1 MVSDGKGG
9 KIKVKK
15 PKAGKK
21 GKDGKEKK
29 WYDDVAE
36 FSDAT
41 TDSDAVDL
49 DAMTPEE
56 REKYLKER
64 EKRRAARE
72 QKRREKYGDKY
83 DEMFAA
89 KEACVESTTL
99 HLFCVFALA
108 SLSLGDGSSHLTSN
122 NRIIATIL
130 DDDVI
135 NPVLL
140 PLFLLHV

>member
-9 KIKVKK
+9 KIRVKK
-15 PKAGKK
+15 PKPGKK

-29 WYDDVAE
+29 WYDNVAE

-56 REKYLKER
+56 RERYLAERAKRREER
-64 EKRRAARE
+64 EKR
-72 QKRREKYGDKY
+72 RREKYGDKY

-89 KEACVESTTL
+89 KEAYVFPLGFAWSGGGSCWMKTTSAL
-99 HLFCVFALA
+99 LTFALFW
-108 SLSLGDGSSHLTSN
+108 DKLTTN
-122 NRIIATIL
+122 AQ
-130 DDDVI
+130 
-135 NPVLL
+135 LL
-140 PLFLLHV
+140 TFVSFE